1 MSSSFLPEGELEI
14 FGDYLNVEKDLSL
27 TFYYIN
33 LLLPLFVAIILVNV
47 SIGYFFPT
55 FKGVYSQSEYSSF
68 STSLQIV
75 KNVLNILVF
84 FFALVFIYLLPLMKV
99 GESIGMGSY
108 VGVYNNFLPLVLLN
122 LVLIAIY
129 LLANTF
135 TKFNYQSSLS
145 TYKGFFYCD
154 IDPDSKNN
162 LDSDPDTCKRTNW
175 QTIRD
180 SLLCSVSD
188 FASNMSIV
196 FGPNT
201 IEYGGIIAFVV
212 FAFVIL
218 GGILKQIYMR

>member
-1 MSSSFLPEGELEI
+1 MR
-14 FGDYLNVEKDLSL
+14 
-27 TFYYIN
+27 
-33 LLLPLFVAIILVNV
+33 
-47 SIGYFFPT
+47 
-55 FKGVYSQSEYSSF
+55 
-68 STSLQIV
+68 
-75 KNVLNILVF
+75 
-84 FFALVFIYLLPLMKV
+84 V

-129 LLANTF
+129 LLANAF
-135 TKFNYQSSLS
+135 TKFNYQTSGAS
-145 TYKGFFYCD
+145 YKGFFYCD

-162 LDSDPDTCKRTNW
+162 LDSDPDTCKRTNA

-218 GGILKQIYMR
+218 GGILKQIYMK